1 MSVTQNPWRSS
12 SSLNERESDNSQPQ
26 IKIVKTCHFKVPP
39 LPLQDIKSI
48 NLLASKSDLKTKD
61 VNMSLLFQYSEQ
73 IWSVS
78 LSNEDS
84 VSQVI
89 DPSV

>member
-12 SSLNERESDNSQPQ
+12 SPLNERKSDSFQPQ

-48 NLLASKSDLKTKD
+48 NLLATKSNHESSF

-78 LSNEDS
+78 LNNEDS